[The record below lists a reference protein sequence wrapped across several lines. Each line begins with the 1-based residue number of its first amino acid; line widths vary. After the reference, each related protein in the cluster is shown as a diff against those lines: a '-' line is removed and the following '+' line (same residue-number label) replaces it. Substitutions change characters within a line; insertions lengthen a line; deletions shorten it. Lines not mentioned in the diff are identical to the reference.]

1 MCHRADAPP
10 SPRPVGCCRGKG
22 SRARPAFSRPGP
34 ASSPPTDYT
43 RARPFAPVRRPGCQ
57 LRIISRGGTTPL
69 CQRDPPDRGPAL
81 PVRPSTVT
89 ARAFGASIPSGRD
102 PSRGPKPRRACWETI
117 EGRRPRGHARMQVP
131 SKCRPRGAATS
142 APGAWCAGRS
152 GRSGPTRGGRCK
164 RSGTRRLGQ
173 GKIPETSPVTTGAA
187 L

>member
-1 MCHRADAPP
+1 MCRRADVGPRPPALECHQHRERAHPLRAPP
-10 SPRPVGCCRGKG
+10 VSSLG
-22 SRARPAFSRPGP
+22 PGP

-43 RARPFAPVRRPGCQ
+43 RARPFAPGRRPGCQ

-89 ARAFGASIPSGRD
+89 ARAFGASVPSGRD

-131 SKCRPRGAATS
+131 SKCRPRGRQQARPV
-142 APGAWCAGRS
+142 PGVRDGRDGAGRLAGGVASAQGRGDS
-152 GRSGPTRGGRCK
+152 GRGRYLNP
-164 RSGTRRLGQ
+164 R
-173 GKIPETSPVTTGAA
+173 P
-187 L
+187 